1 MLMVFQ
7 KQATFQEALRSAIV
21 ENYCNFEGRASR
33 SQYWWYV
40 LFTALLGFLIG
51 IIFGEETTGNIIQGI
66 VTLALL
72 LPGLGLAVRRLH
84 DIGKSG
90 WWIFLAFIPLVG
102 AISLIVWI
110 CQNSPLFPNQYGEV
124 PMLEERP

>member
-66 VTLALL
+66 VTFALL

-102 AISLIVWI
+102 AIILIVWF
-110 CQNSPLFPNQYGEV
+110 CQNSQMFPNQYGEV

>member
-102 AISLIVWI
+102 AIILIVWF
-110 CQNSPLFPNQYGEV
+110 CQNSQMFPNQYGEV

>member
-102 AISLIVWI
+102 AIILIVWF
-110 CQNSPLFPNQYGEV
+110 CQNSQMFPNQYG
-124 PMLEERP
+124 

>member
-21 ENYCNFEGRASR
+21 ENYCTFEGRASR

-102 AISLIVWI
+102 AIILIVWF
-110 CQNSPLFPNQYGEV
+110 CQNSQMFPNQYGEV

>member
-1 MLMVFQ
+1 MVFQ

-102 AISLIVWI
+102 AIILIVWF
-110 CQNSPLFPNQYGEV
+110 CQNSQMFPNQYGEV